1 MIVKGMTYAMVLA
14 CILSFYG
21 ETPGVRRCSFVTF
34 WKALLVGL
42 VVVACARRVW
52 WVPGLPQSCFTVFSC
67 DLQLDRLTT

>member
-1 MIVKGMTYAMVLA
+1 MIVKGMTHAMVLA

-42 VVVACARRVW
+42 VVGACARRVL
-52 WVPGLPQSCFTVFSC
+52 WVPGPALIPVSPYSNVTCNWT
-67 DLQLDRLTT
+67 D